1 MQGYSANYGDYG
13 EAHSVKYGYF
23 DHFRVHF
30 REMHVPRVYEK
41 LNEHMRPGKV
51 LVLSG
56 PRQVGKTTLVRRHLA
71 LTQAR
76 SLYVTG
82 DDVRVQE
89 AWGSMRL
96 DRLEELIEGYDVVAL
111 DEAQRIPNIGVS
123 LKLLIDA
130 GVHTQLIATGSS
142 SFELAGQ
149 LGEPLTGRQVALR
162 MYPVAQLELRE
173 LRNRGELRSR
183 VEEHL
188 IYGSYPEVVTAT
200 SMFEKRRVLDQ
211 IVGSYLLKDVLE
223 LERVKSPKVLLD
235 LLRLI
240 AFQVGSEVSLA
251 ELGGQLG
258 LDSKTVARYL
268 DLLEKG
274 YVLFNVRGYS
284 RNLRKEITK
293 KSKYYFYDTGV
304 RNAVIANF
312 NPVNLRDDVGR
323 LWENFLF
330 VERLKLLTYR
340 FVPVNHYF
348 WRTWDGQEIDMVE
361 ERGGRQDGY
370 EFKWGGRMPKPPRD
384 WSATYP
390 DATHTVINRENW
402 LEFVL

>member
-1 MQGYSANYGDYG
+1 MKY
-13 EAHSVKYGYF
+13 AHF
-23 DHFRVHF
+23 ERNRVQL
-30 REMHVPRVYEK
+30 REMYVPRVYEK
-41 LNEHMRPGKV
+41 LSEHLRPGKV
-51 LVLSG
+51 LVISG
-56 PRQVGKTTLVRRHLA
+56 PRQVGKTTLVRRHLES
-71 LTQAR
+71 TQAR

-82 DDVRVQE
+82 DDVRMQE

-96 DRLEELIEGYDVVAL
+96 DRLEELIEGYDVVVI
-111 DEAQRIPNIGVS
+111 DEAQRIPNIGLS
-123 LKLLIDA
+123 LKLLVDA

-142 SFELAGQ
+142 SFQLAGQ
-149 LGEPLTGRQVALR
+149 LGEPLTGRKVSLH
-162 MYPVAQLELRE
+162 MYPISQLELRE
-173 LRNRGELRSR
+173 LRSRGEMRAR
-183 VEEHL
+183 MEEHL

-200 SMFEKRRVLDQ
+200 SMSEKRRVLDE

-293 KSKYYFYDTGV
+293 KSKYYE
-304 RNAVIANF
+304 NALANF
-312 NPVNLRDDVGR
+312 ETARDLYRKAGLESEWDALVSAVRTDHARKYG
-323 LWENFLF
+323 FMPGF
-330 VERLKLLTYR
+330 ERIAAGES
-340 FVPVNHYF
+340 V
-348 WRTWDGQEIDMVE
+348 DGPSFA
-361 ERGGRQDGY
+361 ERIEVRWARQMGSGGSRAG
-370 EFKWGGRMPKPPRD
+370 
-384 WSATYP
+384 
-390 DATHTVINRENW
+390 
-402 LEFVL
+402 